1 MRQAMLKDISLSAV
15 IAGLLAVIIAY
26 CGPLIIVF
34 QVATL
39 AGVSTED
46 MMSWIWGIS
55 FGVGISGLVLS
66 YLSKMPI
73 MTGWSVP
80 GTVLLLS
87 LFPTLTV
94 AEMVGAHML
103 AGMMIVIIGLSGH
116 FDRLMAWIPQG
127 VAGGM
132 LAGLLFQFGAAAFKT
147 ISVSPVLLILMLTV
161 YLLGKRYFSRYSIV
175 AVFVVGLVFVMA
187 TGQVHT
193 EAFNL
198 QWVMP
203 KLIAPEF
210 SIYSILSLSVPLVLV
225 SLSGQY
231 LPGMAILKVDG
242 YHQVKSR
249 PIMVMTGGVST
260 LVALTGSASIVL
272 GAISAAI
279 ATGPDSHPN
288 PDKRYIAGMSN
299 GLFYIVGAFLTSA
312 IVTLFAVFPAE
323 LVAILAGLA
332 LMSSIN
338 ANIVLA
344 VEDREN
350 REAALLTFIAT
361 ASGMSWF
368 GLASAFWGILIGM
381 CAALLF
387 NPKLRGGIRSLLKKA

>member
-1 MRQAMLKDISLSAV
+1 MLKDISLSAIV
-15 IAGLLAVIIAY
+15 AGLLAVIIAY
-26 CGPLIIVF
+26 CGPMIIVF
-34 QVATL
+34 QVATV
-39 AGVSTED
+39 AGVSTEM
-46 MMSWIWGIS
+46 MMSWVWGIS
-55 FGVGISGLVLS
+55 FGVGISGIILS
-66 YLSKMPI
+66 SLSKMPI

-94 AEMVGAHML
+94 AEMVGAHMM
-103 AGMMIVIIGLSGH
+103 AGIIIVVIGLSGR
-116 FDRLMAWIPQG
+116 FDKLMAWIPQG

-147 ISVSPVLLILMLTV
+147 IGASPLLLILMLLI
-161 YLLGKRYFSRYSIV
+161 YLLGRRYFSRYSIV
-175 AVFVVGLVFVMA
+175 AVFVTGLAFVIA
-187 TGQVHT
+187 TGQMHT

-203 KLIAPEF
+203 KLIMPEF
-210 SIYSILSLSVPLVLV
+210 SVFSLLSLTLPLVLV

-231 LPGMAILKVDG
+231 LPGMAILMVDG

-249 PIMVMTGGVST
+249 PIMIVTGGVSA
-260 LVALTGSASIVL
+260 LVALTGAASIVL

-279 ATGPDSHPN
+279 ATGPDSHPD
-288 PDKRYIAGMSN
+288 PDKRYIAGISN
-299 GLFYIVGAFLTSA
+299 GVFYIIGAFLTSA

-338 ANIVLA
+338 ANIALA
-344 VEDREN
+344 VEDKEN
-350 REAALLTFIAT
+350 REAALLTFVAT
-361 ASGMSWF
+361 ASGMSWL
-368 GLASAFWGILIGM
+368 GLASAFWGIVIGM
-381 CAALLF
+381 SAALLF
-387 NPKLRGGIRSLLKKA
+387 NPELRSGLKSLFLNR

>member
-1 MRQAMLKDISLSAV
+1 MLKDISLSAV
-15 IAGLLAVIIAY
+15 VAGLLAVIIAY
-26 CGPLIIVF
+26 AGPLIIVF

-39 AGVSTED
+39 AGVSTD
-46 MMSWIWGIS
+46 MMMSWVWGIS
-55 FGVGISGLVLS
+55 MGVGISGIFLS
-66 YLSKMPI
+66 YVSKMPI

-94 AEMVGAHML
+94 PEMVGAHML
-103 AGMMIVIIGLSGH
+103 AGLIIVLIGISGS
-116 FDRLMAWIPQG
+116 FDKLMAWIPQG

-132 LAGLLFQFGAAAFKT
+132 LAGLLFQFGAAAFNT
-147 ISVSPVLLILMLTV
+147 IGSSPLLLVLMLSV

-175 AVFVVGLVFVMA
+175 AVFA
-187 TGQVHT
+187 TGLLFVIVTGQLHT
-193 EAFNL
+193 EQFKL
-198 QWVMP
+198 QWVTPQLMV
-203 KLIAPEF
+203 PEF
-210 SIYSILSLSVPLVLV
+210 SVFSILSLSIPLVLV

-231 LPGMAILKVDG
+231 LPGMAILRVDG
-242 YHQVKSR
+242 YRNVKSR
-249 PIMVMTGGVST
+249 PIMVVTGATSA
-260 LVALTGSASIVL
+260 LNALTGAPSIVL

-288 PDKRYIAGMSN
+288 PDKRYIAGISN
-299 GLFYIVGAFLTSA
+299 GVFYIIGAFCTSA

-338 ANIVLA
+338 GNIVLA
-344 VEDREN
+344 VEDKEN

-361 ASGMSWF
+361 ASGMSF
-368 GLASAFWGILIGM
+368 LGLASAFWGIVIGM
-381 CAALLF
+381 AAALLF
-387 NPKLRGGIRSLLKKA
+387 NPKLRAGFRPLLFKR

>member
-1 MRQAMLKDISLSAV
+1 MLKDISLSAV
-15 IAGLLAVIIAY
+15 VAGLLAVIIAY
-26 CGPLIIVF
+26 AGPLIIVF

-39 AGVSTED
+39 AGVSTD
-46 MMSWIWGIS
+46 MMMSWVWGIS
-55 FGVGISGLVLS
+55 MGVGISGIFLS
-66 YLSKMPI
+66 YVSKMPI

-94 AEMVGAHML
+94 PEMVGAHML
-103 AGMMIVIIGLSGH
+103 AGLIIVLIGISGS
-116 FDRLMAWIPQG
+116 FDKLMAWIPQG

-132 LAGLLFQFGAAAFKT
+132 LAGLLFQFGAAAFNT
-147 ISVSPVLLILMLTV
+147 IGSSPLLLVLMLSV

-175 AVFVVGLVFVMA
+175 AVFA
-187 TGQVHT
+187 TGLLFVIVTGQLHT
-193 EAFNL
+193 EEFNL
-198 QWVMP
+198 QWVTP
-203 KLIAPEF
+203 QLIVPEF
-210 SIYSILSLSVPLVLV
+210 SVFSILSLSLPLVLV

-231 LPGMAILKVDG
+231 LPGMAILRVDG
-242 YHQVKSR
+242 YRNVKSR
-249 PIMVMTGGVST
+249 PIMVVTGAASA
-260 LVALTGSASIVL
+260 LNALTGAPSIVL

-288 PDKRYIAGMSN
+288 PDKRYIAGISN
-299 GLFYIVGAFLTSA
+299 GVFYIIGAFCTSA

-338 ANIVLA
+338 GNIVLA
-344 VEDREN
+344 VEDKEN

-361 ASGMSWF
+361 ASGMNF
-368 GLASAFWGILIGM
+368 LGLASAFWGIVIGM
-381 CAALLF
+381 VAALLF
-387 NPKLRGGIRSLLKKA
+387 NPKLRAGFRPLLFKR

>member
-1 MRQAMLKDISLSAV
+1 MLKDISLSAV
-15 IAGLLAVIIAY
+15 VAGLLAVIIAY
-26 CGPLIIVF
+26 AGPLIIVF

-39 AGVSTED
+39 AGVSTD
-46 MMSWIWGIS
+46 MMMSWVWGIS
-55 FGVGISGLVLS
+55 MGVGISGIFLS
-66 YLSKMPI
+66 YVSKMPI

-94 AEMVGAHML
+94 PEMVGAHML
-103 AGMMIVIIGLSGH
+103 AGLIIVLIGISGS
-116 FDRLMAWIPQG
+116 FDKLMAWIPQG

-132 LAGLLFQFGAAAFKT
+132 LAGLLFQFGAAAFNT
-147 ISVSPVLLILMLTV
+147 IGSSPLLLVLMLSV

-175 AVFVVGLVFVMA
+175 AVFA
-187 TGQVHT
+187 TGLLFVIVAGQLHT
-193 EAFNL
+193 EEFNL

-203 KLIAPEF
+203 QLIVPEF
-210 SIYSILSLSVPLVLV
+210 SVFSILSLSLPLVLV

-231 LPGMAILKVDG
+231 LPGMAILRVDG
-242 YHQVKSR
+242 YRNVKSR
-249 PIMVMTGGVST
+249 PIMVVTGATSA
-260 LVALTGSASIVL
+260 LNALTGAPSIVL

-288 PDKRYIAGMSN
+288 PDKRYIAGISN
-299 GLFYIVGAFLTSA
+299 GVFYIIGAFCTSA

-338 ANIVLA
+338 GNIVLA
-344 VEDREN
+344 VEGKEN

-361 ASGMSWF
+361 ASGMSF
-368 GLASAFWGILIGM
+368 LGLASAFWGIVIGM
-381 CAALLF
+381 AAALLF
-387 NPKLRGGIRSLLKKA
+387 NPKLRAGFRPLLFKR

>member
-1 MRQAMLKDISLSAV
+1 MLKDISLSAV
-15 IAGLLAVIIAY
+15 VAGLLAVIIAY
-26 CGPLIIVF
+26 AGPLIIVF

-39 AGVSTED
+39 AGVSTD
-46 MMSWIWGIS
+46 MMMSWVWGIS
-55 FGVGISGLVLS
+55 MGVGISGIFLS
-66 YLSKMPI
+66 YVSKMPI

-94 AEMVGAHML
+94 PEMVGAHML
-103 AGMMIVIIGLSGH
+103 AGLIIVLIGISGS
-116 FDRLMAWIPQG
+116 FDKLMAWIPQG

-132 LAGLLFQFGAAAFKT
+132 LAGLLFQFGAAAFNT
-147 ISVSPVLLILMLTV
+147 IGSSPLLLVLMLSV

-175 AVFVVGLVFVMA
+175 AVFA
-187 TGQVHT
+187 TGLLFVIVTGQLHT
-193 EAFNL
+193 EEFNL
-198 QWVMP
+198 QWVTP
-203 KLIAPEF
+203 QLIVPEF
-210 SIYSILSLSVPLVLV
+210 SVFSILSLSLPLVLV

-231 LPGMAILKVDG
+231 LPGMAILRVDG
-242 YHQVKSR
+242 YHRIKSR
-249 PIMVMTGGVST
+249 PIMIVTGGASA
-260 LVALTGSASIVL
+260 LNALTGAPSIVL

-288 PDKRYIAGMSN
+288 PDKRYIAGISN
-299 GLFYIVGAFLTSA
+299 GVFYIIGAFCTSA

-338 ANIVLA
+338 GNIVLA
-344 VEDREN
+344 VEDKEN

-361 ASGMSWF
+361 ASGMNF
-368 GLASAFWGILIGM
+368 LGLASAFWGIVIGM
-381 CAALLF
+381 AAALLF
-387 NPKLRGGIRSLLKKA
+387 NPKLRAGFRPLLFKR

>member
-1 MRQAMLKDISLSAV
+1 MLKDISLSAV
-15 IAGLLAVIIAY
+15 VAGLLAVIIAY
-26 CGPLIIVF
+26 AGPLIIVF

-39 AGVSTED
+39 AGVSTD
-46 MMSWIWGIS
+46 MMMSWVWGIS
-55 FGVGISGLVLS
+55 MGVGISGIFLS
-66 YLSKMPI
+66 YVSKMPI

-94 AEMVGAHML
+94 PEMVGAHML
-103 AGMMIVIIGLSGH
+103 AGLIIVLIGISGS
-116 FDRLMAWIPQG
+116 FDKLMAWIPQG

-132 LAGLLFQFGAAAFKT
+132 LAGLLFQFGAAAFNT
-147 ISVSPVLLILMLTV
+147 IGSSPLLLVLMLSV

-175 AVFVVGLVFVMA
+175 AVFA
-187 TGQVHT
+187 TGLLFVIVAGQLHT
-193 EAFNL
+193 EEFNL
-198 QWVMP
+198 QWVTP
-203 KLIAPEF
+203 QLIVPEF
-210 SIYSILSLSVPLVLV
+210 SVFSILSLSLPLVLV

-231 LPGMAILKVDG
+231 LPGMAILRVDG
-242 YHQVKSR
+242 YRNVKSR
-249 PIMVMTGGVST
+249 PIMVVTGATSA
-260 LVALTGSASIVL
+260 LNALTGAPSIVL

-288 PDKRYIAGMSN
+288 PDKRYIAGISN
-299 GLFYIVGAFLTSA
+299 GVFYIIGAFCTSA

-338 ANIVLA
+338 GNIVLA
-344 VEDREN
+344 VEDKEN

-361 ASGMSWF
+361 ASGMSF
-368 GLASAFWGILIGM
+368 LGLASAFWGIVIGM
-381 CAALLF
+381 AAALLF
-387 NPKLRGGIRSLLKKA
+387 NPKLRAGFRPLLFKR

>member
-1 MRQAMLKDISLSAV
+1 MLKDISLSAV
-15 IAGLLAVIIAY
+15 VAGLLAVIIAY
-26 CGPLIIVF
+26 AGPLIIVF

-39 AGVSTED
+39 AGVSTD
-46 MMSWIWGIS
+46 MMMSWVWGIS
-55 FGVGISGLVLS
+55 MGVGISGIFLS
-66 YLSKMPI
+66 YVSKMPI

-94 AEMVGAHML
+94 PEMVGAHML
-103 AGMMIVIIGLSGH
+103 AGLIIVLIGISGS
-116 FDRLMAWIPQG
+116 FDKLMAWIPQG

-132 LAGLLFQFGAAAFKT
+132 LAGLLFQFGAAAFNT
-147 ISVSPVLLILMLTV
+147 IGSSPLLLVLMLSV

-175 AVFVVGLVFVMA
+175 AVFA
-187 TGQVHT
+187 TGLLFVIVAGQLHT
-193 EAFNL
+193 EEFNL

-203 KLIAPEF
+203 QLIVPEF
-210 SIYSILSLSVPLVLV
+210 SVFSILSLSLPLVLV

-231 LPGMAILKVDG
+231 LPGMAILRVDG
-242 YHQVKSR
+242 YHRIKSR
-249 PIMVMTGGVST
+249 PIMIVTGGASA
-260 LVALTGSASIVL
+260 LNALTGAPSIVL

-288 PDKRYIAGMSN
+288 PDKRYIAGISN
-299 GLFYIVGAFLTSA
+299 GVFYIIGAFCTSA

-338 ANIVLA
+338 GNIVLA
-344 VEDREN
+344 VEDKEN

-361 ASGMSWF
+361 ASGMNF
-368 GLASAFWGILIGM
+368 LGLASAFWGIVIGM
-381 CAALLF
+381 AAALLF
-387 NPKLRGGIRSLLKKA
+387 NPKLRAGFRPLLFKR

>member
-1 MRQAMLKDISLSAV
+1 MLKDISLSAV
-15 IAGLLAVIIAY
+15 VAGLLAVIIAY
-26 CGPLIIVF
+26 AGPLIIVF

-39 AGVSTED
+39 AGVSTD
-46 MMSWIWGIS
+46 MMMSWVWGIS
-55 FGVGISGLVLS
+55 MGVGISGIFLS
-66 YLSKMPI
+66 YVSKMPI

-94 AEMVGAHML
+94 PEMVGAHML
-103 AGMMIVIIGLSGH
+103 AGLIIVLIGISGS
-116 FDRLMAWIPQG
+116 FDKLMAWIPQG

-132 LAGLLFQFGAAAFKT
+132 LAGLLFQFGAAAFNT
-147 ISVSPVLLILMLTV
+147 IGSSPLLLVLMLSV

-175 AVFVVGLVFVMA
+175 AVFA
-187 TGQVHT
+187 TGLLFVIVTGQLHT
-193 EAFNL
+193 EEFNL
-198 QWVMP
+198 QWVTP
-203 KLIAPEF
+203 QLIVPEF
-210 SIYSILSLSVPLVLV
+210 SVFSILSLSLPLVLV

-231 LPGMAILKVDG
+231 LPGMAILRVDG
-242 YHQVKSR
+242 YRNVKSR
-249 PIMVMTGGVST
+249 PIMVVTGATSA
-260 LVALTGSASIVL
+260 LNALTGAPSIVL

-288 PDKRYIAGMSN
+288 PDKRYIAGISN
-299 GLFYIVGAFLTSA
+299 GVFYIIGAFCTSA

-338 ANIVLA
+338 GNIVLA
-344 VEDREN
+344 VEDKEN

-361 ASGMSWF
+361 ASGMSF
-368 GLASAFWGILIGM
+368 LGLASAFWGIVIGM
-381 CAALLF
+381 AAALLF
-387 NPKLRGGIRSLLKKA
+387 NPKLRAGFRPLLFKR

>member
-1 MRQAMLKDISLSAV
+1 MLKDISLSAV
-15 IAGLLAVIIAY
+15 VAGLLAVIIAY
-26 CGPLIIVF
+26 AGPLIIVF

-39 AGVSTED
+39 AGVSTD
-46 MMSWIWGIS
+46 MMMSWVWGIS
-55 FGVGISGLVLS
+55 MGVGISGIFLS
-66 YLSKMPI
+66 YVSKMPI

-94 AEMVGAHML
+94 PEMVGAHML
-103 AGMMIVIIGLSGH
+103 AGLIIVLIGISGS
-116 FDRLMAWIPQG
+116 FDKLMAWIPQG

-132 LAGLLFQFGAAAFKT
+132 LAGLLFQFGAAAFNT
-147 ISVSPVLLILMLTV
+147 IGSSPLLLVLMLSV

-175 AVFVVGLVFVMA
+175 AVFA
-187 TGQVHT
+187 TGLLFVIVAGQLHT
-193 EAFNL
+193 EEFNL

-203 KLIAPEF
+203 QLIVPEF
-210 SIYSILSLSVPLVLV
+210 SVFSILSLSLPLVLV

-231 LPGMAILKVDG
+231 LPGMAILRVDG
-242 YHQVKSR
+242 YRNVKSR
-249 PIMVMTGGVST
+249 PIMVVTGATSA
-260 LVALTGSASIVL
+260 LNALTGAPSIVL

-288 PDKRYIAGMSN
+288 PDKRYIAGISN
-299 GLFYIVGAFLTSA
+299 GVFYIIGAFCTSA

-338 ANIVLA
+338 GNIVLA
-344 VEDREN
+344 VEDKEN

-361 ASGMSWF
+361 ASGMSF
-368 GLASAFWGILIGM
+368 LGLASAFWGIVIGM
-381 CAALLF
+381 AAALLF
-387 NPKLRGGIRSLLKKA
+387 NPKLRAGFRPLLFKR

>member
-1 MRQAMLKDISLSAV
+1 MLKDISLSAV
-15 IAGLLAVIIAY
+15 VAGLLAVIIAY

-34 QVATL
+34 QVATK
-39 AGVSTED
+39 AGVSTEM
-46 MMSWIWGIS
+46 MMSWVWGIS
-55 FGVGISGLVLS
+55 FGVGISGIILS
-66 YLSKMPI
+66 TMSKMPI

-87 LFPTLTV
+87 LFPMLTV

-103 AGMMIVIIGLSGH
+103 AGLIIVLIGLSGR
-116 FDRLMAWIPQG
+116 FDKLMAWIPQG

-132 LAGLLFQFGAAAFKT
+132 LAGLLFQFGASAFTT
-147 ISVSPVLLILMLTV
+147 IGASPLLLILMLLV

-175 AVFVVGLVFVMA
+175 AVFVVGLTFVMLN
-187 TGQVHT
+187 GQLHT
-193 EAFNL
+193 EEFNL
-198 QWVMP
+198 QWVVP
-203 KLIAPEF
+203 KLIKPEF
-210 SIYSILSLSVPLVLV
+210 SIFSVLSLTLPLVLV

-231 LPGMAILKVDG
+231 LPGMAILMVDG
-242 YHQVKSR
+242 YRQVKSR
-249 PIMVMTGGVST
+249 PIMIVTGGVSAI
-260 LVALTGSASIVL
+260 VALTGAASIVL

-288 PDKRYIAGMSN
+288 PDKRYIAAVSN
-299 GLFYIVGAFLTSA
+299 GVFYIIGAFFTSA

-332 LMSSIN
+332 LLSSIN

-344 VEDREN
+344 VEDKEN

-361 ASGMSWF
+361 ASGMTWL
-368 GLASAFWGILIGM
+368 GLASAFWGIVIGM
-381 CAALLF
+381 AAALLY
-387 NPKLRGGIRSLLKKA
+387 NPKLRAGLKPLLFNR

>member
-1 MRQAMLKDISLSAV
+1 MLKDISLSAIV
-15 IAGLLAVIIAY
+15 AGLLAVIIAY
-26 CGPLIIVF
+26 CGPMIIVF

-39 AGVSTED
+39 AGVSTD
-46 MMSWIWGIS
+46 MMMSWVWGIS
-55 FGVGISGLVLS
+55 FGVGMSGIILS
-66 YLSKMPI
+66 SLSKMPI

-103 AGMMIVIIGLSGH
+103 AGLIIVLIGLSGR
-116 FDRLMAWIPQG
+116 FDKLMAWIPQG

-147 ISVSPVLLILMLTV
+147 IGASPLLLILMLLV

-175 AVFVVGLVFVMA
+175 AVFAVGLIFVMM

-193 EAFNL
+193 EEFNL
-198 QWVMP
+198 QWVTP
-203 KLIAPEF
+203 HLIMPEF
-210 SIYSILSLSVPLVLV
+210 SIFSLLSLTLPLVLV

-231 LPGMAILKVDG
+231 LPGMAILMVDG
-242 YHQVKSR
+242 YRNVKSR
-249 PIMVMTGGVST
+249 PIMLVTGGVSA
-260 LVALTGSASIVL
+260 LVALTGAASIVL

-288 PDKRYIAGMSN
+288 PDKRYIAGISN
-299 GLFYIVGAFLTSA
+299 GVFYIIGAFFTSA

-338 ANIVLA
+338 ANIILA
-344 VEDREN
+344 VEDKEN

-361 ASGMSWF
+361 ASGMSWL
-368 GLASAFWGILIGM
+368 GLASAFWGIVIGM
-381 CAALLF
+381 VAALLF
-387 NPKLRGGIRSLLKKA
+387 NPKLRAGIKPLLFNR

>member
-1 MRQAMLKDISLSAV
+1 MLKDISLSAIV
-15 IAGLLAVIIAY
+15 AGLLAVIIAY
-26 CGPLIIVF
+26 CGPMIIVF
-34 QVATL
+34 QVATV
-39 AGVSTED
+39 AGVSNEM
-46 MMSWIWGIS
+46 MMSWVWGIS
-55 FGVGISGLVLS
+55 FGVGISGIILS
-66 YLSKMPI
+66 SLYKMPI

-94 AEMVGAHML
+94 AEMVGAHMM
-103 AGMMIVIIGLSGH
+103 AGLIIVLIGLSGR
-116 FDRLMAWIPQG
+116 FDKLMAWIPQG

-147 ISVSPVLLILMLTV
+147 IGASPLLLILMLLI

-175 AVFVVGLVFVMA
+175 AVFVAGLAFVMA

-198 QWVMP
+198 HWVWP
-203 KLIAPEF
+203 KLIMPEF
-210 SIYSILSLSVPLVLV
+210 SIFSLLSLTLPLVLV

-242 YHQVKSR
+242 YRHVKSR
-249 PIMVMTGGVST
+249 PIMMVTGGVSA
-260 LVALTGSASIVL
+260 LVALTGAASIVL

-288 PDKRYIAGMSN
+288 PDKRYIAGISN
-299 GLFYIVGAFLTSA
+299 GAFYIIGAFLTSA

-344 VEDREN
+344 VEDKEN

-361 ASGMSWF
+361 ASGMSWL
-368 GLASAFWGILIGM
+368 GLASAFWGIVFGM
-381 CAALLF
+381 VAALLF
-387 NPKLRGGIRSLLKKA
+387 NPKLRAGIKPLLLNR

>member
-1 MRQAMLKDISLSAV
+1 MLKDISLSAV
-15 IAGLLAVIIAY
+15 VAGLLAVIIAY
-26 CGPLIIVF
+26 AGPLIIVF

-39 AGVSTED
+39 AGVSTD
-46 MMSWIWGIS
+46 MMMSWVWGIS
-55 FGVGISGLVLS
+55 MGVGISGIFLS
-66 YLSKMPI
+66 YVSKMPI

-94 AEMVGAHML
+94 PEMVGAHML
-103 AGMMIVIIGLSGH
+103 AGLIIVLIGISGS
-116 FDRLMAWIPQG
+116 FDKLMAWIPQG

-132 LAGLLFQFGAAAFKT
+132 LAGLLFQFGAAAFNT
-147 ISVSPVLLILMLTV
+147 IGSSPLLLVLMLSV

-175 AVFVVGLVFVMA
+175 AVFA
-187 TGQVHT
+187 TGLLFVIVTGQLHT
-193 EAFNL
+193 EEFNL
-198 QWVMP
+198 QWVTP
-203 KLIAPEF
+203 QLIVPEF
-210 SIYSILSLSVPLVLV
+210 SVFSILSLSLPLVLV

-231 LPGMAILKVDG
+231 LPGMAILRVDG
-242 YHQVKSR
+242 YRNVKSR
-249 PIMVMTGGVST
+249 PIMVVTGATSA
-260 LVALTGSASIVL
+260 LNALTGAPSIVL

-288 PDKRYIAGMSN
+288 PDKRYIAGISN
-299 GLFYIVGAFLTSA
+299 GVFYIIGAFCTSA

-338 ANIVLA
+338 GNIVLA
-344 VEDREN
+344 VEDKEN

-361 ASGMSWF
+361 ASGMSF
-368 GLASAFWGILIGM
+368 LGLASAFWGIVIGM
-381 CAALLF
+381 AAALLF
-387 NPKLRGGIRSLLKKA
+387 NPQLRAGFRPLLFKR

>member
-1 MRQAMLKDISLSAV
+1 MLKDISLSAIV
-15 IAGLLAVIIAY
+15 AGLLAVIIAY
-26 CGPLIIVF
+26 CGPMIIVF
-34 QVATL
+34 QVATV
-39 AGVSTED
+39 AGVSTEM
-46 MMSWIWGIS
+46 MMSWVWGIS
-55 FGVGISGLVLS
+55 FGVGISGIILS
-66 YLSKMPI
+66 SLSKMPI

-94 AEMVGAHML
+94 AEMVGAHMM
-103 AGMMIVIIGLSGH
+103 AGIIIVVIGLSGR
-116 FDRLMAWIPQG
+116 FDKLMAWIPQG

-147 ISVSPVLLILMLTV
+147 IGASPLLLILMLLI
-161 YLLGKRYFSRYSIV
+161 YLLGRRYFSRYSIV
-175 AVFVVGLVFVMA
+175 AVFVTGLAFVIA
-187 TGQVHT
+187 TGQMYT

-203 KLIAPEF
+203 KLIMPEF
-210 SIYSILSLSVPLVLV
+210 SVFSLLSLTLPLVLV

-231 LPGMAILKVDG
+231 LPGMAILMVDG

-249 PIMVMTGGVST
+249 PIMIVTGGVSA
-260 LVALTGSASIVL
+260 LVALTGAASIVL

-279 ATGPDSHPN
+279 ATGPDSHPD
-288 PDKRYIAGMSN
+288 PDKRYIAGISN
-299 GLFYIVGAFLTSA
+299 GVFYIIGAFLTSA

-338 ANIVLA
+338 ANIALA
-344 VEDREN
+344 VEDKEN
-350 REAALLTFIAT
+350 REAALLTFVAT
-361 ASGMSWF
+361 ASGMSWL
-368 GLASAFWGILIGM
+368 GLASAFWGIVIGM
-381 CAALLF
+381 SAALLF
-387 NPKLRGGIRSLLKKA
+387 NPELRSGLKSLFLNR

>member
-1 MRQAMLKDISLSAV
+1 MLKDLSLSAV
-15 IAGLLAVIIAY
+15 VAGLLAVIIAY

-34 QVATL
+34 QVATV
-39 AGVSTED
+39 AGVSTD
-46 MMSWIWGIS
+46 MMMSWVWGIS
-55 FGVGISGLVLS
+55 FGVGVSGIILS

-94 AEMVGAHML
+94 AEMVGAHIV
-103 AGMMIVIIGLSGH
+103 AGLIIVLIGVSGR
-116 FDRLMAWIPQG
+116 FDKLMSWIPQG

-132 LAGLLFQFGAAAFKT
+132 LAGLLFQFGAAAFNT
-147 ISVSPVLLILMLTV
+147 IGSTPLLLVAMLTV

-175 AVFVVGLVFVMA
+175 AVFVTGLLFVIG
-187 TGQVHT
+187 TGQLHT

-198 QWVMP
+198 QWVTP
-203 KLIAPEF
+203 KLIMPEF
-210 SIYSILSLSVPLVLV
+210 SVFSLLSLSIPLVLV

-231 LPGMAILKVDG
+231 LPGMAILRVDG
-242 YHQVKSR
+242 YRNVKSR
-249 PIMVMTGGVST
+249 PIMIVTGGTSMIN
-260 LVALTGSASIVL
+260 ALTGAPSVVL

-279 ATGPDSHPN
+279 ATGTDSHPN
-288 PDKRYIAGMSN
+288 PDKRYIAGISN
-299 GLFYIVGAFLTSA
+299 GVFYIIGAFCTSA
-312 IVTLFAVFPAE
+312 IVTLFAVFPVE

-332 LMSSIN
+332 LMGSIN

-344 VEDREN
+344 VEDKEN

-361 ASGMSWF
+361 ASGMSF
-368 GLASAFWGILIGM
+368 LGLASAFWGIVFGM
-381 CAALLF
+381 ATALLF
-387 NPKLRGGIRSLLKKA
+387 NPKLRAGIKPLLLNR

>member
-1 MRQAMLKDISLSAV
+1 MLKDISLSAV

-55 FGVGISGLVLS
+55 FGVGISGLILS
-66 YLSKMPI
+66 SLSKMPI

-87 LFPTLTV
+87 LFPTLSV
-94 AEMVGAHML
+94 SEMVGAHML
-103 AGMMIVIIGLSGH
+103 AGIIIVLIGLSGH

-147 ISVSPVLLILMLTV
+147 ISVSPLLLILMLSV
-161 YLLGKRYFSRYSIV
+161 YLLGRRYFSRYSIV
-175 AVFVVGLVFVMA
+175 AVFIVGLLFVTV

-198 QWVMP
+198 QWVTP
-203 KLIAPEF
+203 KLIMPEF
-210 SIYSILSLSVPLVLV
+210 SVFSVLSLTVPLVLV

-260 LVALTGSASIVL
+260 LVALTGAASIVL

-288 PDKRYIAGMSN
+288 PNKRYIAGISN
-299 GLFYIVGAFLTSA
+299 GVFYIIGAFLTSA

-344 VEDREN
+344 VEDKEN

-361 ASGMSWF
+361 ASGMTWF
-368 GLASAFWGILIGM
+368 DLASAFWGIVIGM
-381 CAALLF
+381 CAAILF
-387 NPKLRGGIRSLLKKA
+387 NPKLRTGIKSLLVKK

>member
-1 MRQAMLKDISLSAV
+1 MLKDISLSAV
-15 IAGLLAVIIAY
+15 VAGLLAVIIAY
-26 CGPLIIVF
+26 AGPLIIVF

-39 AGVSTED
+39 AGVSTD
-46 MMSWIWGIS
+46 MMMSWVWGIS
-55 FGVGISGLVLS
+55 MGVGISGIFLS
-66 YLSKMPI
+66 YISKMPI

-94 AEMVGAHML
+94 PEMVGAHML
-103 AGMMIVIIGLSGH
+103 AGLIIVLIGISGS
-116 FDRLMAWIPQG
+116 FDKLMAWIPQG

-132 LAGLLFQFGAAAFKT
+132 LAGLLFQFGAAAFNT
-147 ISVSPVLLILMLTV
+147 IGSSPLLLVLMLSV

-175 AVFVVGLVFVMA
+175 AVFA
-187 TGQVHT
+187 TGLLFVIVTGQLHT
-193 EAFNL
+193 EEFNL
-198 QWVMP
+198 QWVTP
-203 KLIAPEF
+203 QLIVPEF
-210 SIYSILSLSVPLVLV
+210 SVFSILSLSLPLVLV

-231 LPGMAILKVDG
+231 LPGMAILRVDG
-242 YHQVKSR
+242 YHRIKSR
-249 PIMVMTGGVST
+249 PIMIVTGGASA
-260 LVALTGSASIVL
+260 LNALTGAPSIVL

-288 PDKRYIAGMSN
+288 PDKRYIAGISN
-299 GLFYIVGAFLTSA
+299 GVFYIIGAFCTSA

-338 ANIVLA
+338 GNIVLA
-344 VEDREN
+344 VEDKEN

-361 ASGMSWF
+361 ASGMNF
-368 GLASAFWGILIGM
+368 LGLASAFWGIVIGM
-381 CAALLF
+381 AAALLF
-387 NPKLRGGIRSLLKKA
+387 NPKLRAGFRPLLFKR

>member
-1 MRQAMLKDISLSAV
+1 MLKDISLSAV
-15 IAGLLAVIIAY
+15 VAGLLAVIIAY

-34 QVATL
+34 QVATI
-39 AGVSTED
+39 AGVSTEM
-46 MMSWIWGIS
+46 MMSWVWGIS
-55 FGVGISGLVLS
+55 FGVGISGIVLS

-87 LFPTLTV
+87 LFPALTV
-94 AEMVGAHML
+94 GEMVGAHMV
-103 AGMMIVIIGLSGH
+103 AGLIIVLIGLSGR
-116 FDRLMAWIPQG
+116 FDKLMSWIPQG

-132 LAGLLFQFGAAAFKT
+132 LAGLLFQFGAAAFST
-147 ISVSPVLLILMLTV
+147 IGTSPIMLVLMLGT
-161 YLLGKRYFSRYSIV
+161 YLLGRRYFSRYSIV
-175 AVFVVGLVFVMA
+175 AVFVVGLIFVIT

-198 QWVMP
+198 HWVTP
-203 KLIAPEF
+203 KLIKPEF
-210 SIYSILSLSVPLVLV
+210 SIFSLLSLTLPLVLV

-231 LPGMAILKVDG
+231 LPGMAILRVDG
-242 YHQVKSR
+242 YRDVKSR
-249 PIMVMTGGVST
+249 PIMLVTGGVSA
-260 LVALTGSASIVL
+260 VNALTGSASIVL

-279 ATGPDSHPN
+279 ATGSDSHPN
-288 PDKRYIAGMSN
+288 PDKRYIAGISN
-299 GLFYIVGAFLTSA
+299 GVFYIIGAFFTSA

-332 LMSSIN
+332 LMTSIN

-344 VEDREN
+344 VEDKKN

-361 ASGMSWF
+361 ASGMSF
-368 GLASAFWGILIGM
+368 LGLASAFWGIVFGM
-381 CAALLF
+381 ATALLF
-387 NPKLRGGIRSLLKKA
+387 NSELRKGIKPLLFNR

>member
-1 MRQAMLKDISLSAV
+1 MLKDISLSAV
-15 IAGLLAVIIAY
+15 VAGLLAVIIAY
-26 CGPLIIVF
+26 AGPLIIVF

-39 AGVSTED
+39 AGVSTD
-46 MMSWIWGIS
+46 MMMSWVWGIS
-55 FGVGISGLVLS
+55 MGVGISGIFLS
-66 YLSKMPI
+66 YVSKMPI

-94 AEMVGAHML
+94 PEMVGAHML
-103 AGMMIVIIGLSGH
+103 AGLIIVLIGISGS
-116 FDRLMAWIPQG
+116 FDKLMAWIPQG

-132 LAGLLFQFGAAAFKT
+132 LAGLLFQFGAAAFNT
-147 ISVSPVLLILMLTV
+147 IGSSPLLLVLMLSV

-175 AVFVVGLVFVMA
+175 AVFA
-187 TGQVHT
+187 TGLLFVIVTGQLHT
-193 EAFNL
+193 EQFNL
-198 QWVMP
+198 QWVTP
-203 KLIAPEF
+203 QLIVPEF
-210 SIYSILSLSVPLVLV
+210 SVFSILSLSIPLVLV

-231 LPGMAILKVDG
+231 LPGMAILRVDG
-242 YHQVKSR
+242 YRNVKSR
-249 PIMVMTGGVST
+249 PIMVVTGATSA
-260 LVALTGSASIVL
+260 LNALTGAPSIVL

-288 PDKRYIAGMSN
+288 PDKRYIAGISN
-299 GLFYIVGAFLTSA
+299 GVFYIIGAFCTSA

-338 ANIVLA
+338 GNIVLA
-344 VEDREN
+344 VEDKEN

-361 ASGMSWF
+361 ASGMSF
-368 GLASAFWGILIGM
+368 LGLASAFWGIVIGM
-381 CAALLF
+381 TAALLF
-387 NPKLRGGIRSLLKKA
+387 NPKLRAGIKPLLFKR

>member
-1 MRQAMLKDISLSAV
+1 MLKDISLSAV

-55 FGVGISGLVLS
+55 FGVGISGLILS
-66 YLSKMPI
+66 SLSKMPI

-87 LFPTLTV
+87 LFPTLSV
-94 AEMVGAHML
+94 SEMVGAHML
-103 AGMMIVIIGLSGH
+103 AGIIIVLIGLSGH

-147 ISVSPVLLILMLTV
+147 ISVSPLLLILMLSV
-161 YLLGKRYFSRYSIV
+161 YLLGRRYFSRYSIV
-175 AVFVVGLVFVMA
+175 AVFIVGLLFVTV

-198 QWVMP
+198 QWVTP
-203 KLIAPEF
+203 KLIMPEF
-210 SIYSILSLSVPLVLV
+210 SVFSVLSLTVPLVLV

-260 LVALTGSASIVL
+260 LVALTGAASIVL

-288 PDKRYIAGMSN
+288 PNKRYIAGISN
-299 GLFYIVGAFLTSA
+299 GVFYIIGAFLTSA

-344 VEDREN
+344 VEDKEN

-361 ASGMSWF
+361 ASGMTWF
-368 GLASAFWGILIGM
+368 GLASAFWGIVIGM

-387 NPKLRGGIRSLLKKA
+387 NPKLRTGIKSLLVKK